1 MFKIMVVED
10 DVSLKNII
18 AKCLTKWGHDVHQI
32 ENLENIIEE
41 FKNYNPEL
49 VLLDINLP
57 FYDGF
62 HWCNE
67 IRKISKVPI
76 IFISSRNSNMDVI
89 MGVNLGADDYIQKP
103 FSVDVLVAKVNA
115 LLRRTYNFVD
125 NNSNQIIH
133 NGVTLDLSTATINYE
148 DNTIELTKNEIKIL
162 HELMKYKGQIV
173 SRNKLMKKLWDNDWF
188 VDDNTLTV
196 NVNRIRSKLNEIGLE
211 DFIETKRGLGYI
223 CLLYTSPSPRD

>member
-18 AKCLTKWGHDVHQI
+18 AECLTKWGHNVHQI

-41 FKNYNPEL
+41 FKNYKPQL
-49 VLLDINLP
+49 VLFDINLP

-62 HWCNE
+62 YWCNE

-103 FSVDVLVAKVNA
+103 FSIDVLVAKVNA

-133 NGVTLDLSTATINYE
+133 NSVTLDLSTATINYE

-223 CLLYTSPSPRD
+223 IN

>member
-125 NNSNQIIH
+125 NNSNQIIY

-223 CLLYTSPSPRD
+223 IS

>member
-76 IFISSRNSNMDVI
+76 IFISSRNSKMDVI

-223 CLLYTSPSPRD
+223 IS

>member
-1 MFKIMVVED
+1 MVVED

-89 MGVNLGADDYIQKP
+89 MGVNLGADDYIQKH

-223 CLLYTSPSPRD
+223 IS

>member
-1 MFKIMVVED
+1 MFRIMVVED

-223 CLLYTSPSPRD
+223 IS

>member
-76 IFISSRNSNMDVI
+76 IFISSRNSNLDVI

-173 SRNKLMKKLWDNDWF
+173 SSNKLMKKLWDNDWF

-223 CLLYTSPSPRD
+223 IS

>member
-133 NGVTLDLSTATINYE
+133 KGVTLDLSTATINYE

-223 CLLYTSPSPRD
+223 IS

>member
-188 VDDNTLTV
+188 VDYNTLTV

-223 CLLYTSPSPRD
+223 IS

>member
-89 MGVNLGADDYIQKP
+89 MGVNLGADDYIQKH

-223 CLLYTSPSPRD
+223 IS

>member
-32 ENLENIIEE
+32 ENLENITEE

-223 CLLYTSPSPRD
+223 IS

>member
-1 MFKIMVVED
+1 MFKMMVVED

-223 CLLYTSPSPRD
+223 IS

>member
-76 IFISSRNSNMDVI
+76 IFISSRNSNMGVI

-223 CLLYTSPSPRD
+223 IS

>member
-1 MFKIMVVED
+1 
-10 DVSLKNII
+10 

-223 CLLYTSPSPRD
+223 IS

>member
-10 DVSLKNII
+10 DVLLKNII

-223 CLLYTSPSPRD
+223 IS

>member
-1 MFKIMVVED
+1 MFKIMVIED
-10 DVSLKNII
+10 DVSFKNII
-18 AKCLTKWGHDVHQI
+18 AECLSKWGHDVYQI

-41 FKNYNPEL
+41 FRNYKPQL

-103 FSVDVLVAKVNA
+103 FSIDVLVAKVNA
-115 LLRRTYNFVD
+115 LLRRTYNFVE

-148 DNTIELTKNEIKIL
+148 DNSIELTKNEIKIL

-188 VDDNTLTV
+188 VDYNTLTV

-223 CLLYTSPSPRD
+223 IS

>member
-1 MFKIMVVED
+1 
-10 DVSLKNII
+10 
-18 AKCLTKWGHDVHQI
+18 QI

-223 CLLYTSPSPRD
+223 IS

>member
-1 MFKIMVVED
+1 MFKIMVIED

-18 AKCLTKWGHDVHQI
+18 AECLSKWGHDVHQI

-41 FKNYNPEL
+41 FRNYKPQL

-89 MGVNLGADDYIQKP
+89 MGVNIGADDYIQKP
-103 FSVDVLVAKVNA
+103 FSIDVLIAKVNA
-115 LLRRTYNFVD
+115 LLRRTYNFVE
-125 NNSNQIIH
+125 NNSNQIVH
-133 NGVTLDLSTATINYE
+133 NGITLDLSTATISYE

-173 SRNKLMKKLWDNDWF
+173 SRNKLMKKLWDSDWF

-196 NVNRIRSKLNEIGLE
+196 NINRIRSKLNEIGIE

-223 CLLYTSPSPRD
+223 IS

>member
-1 MFKIMVVED
+1 MFKIMIIED
-10 DVSLKNII
+10 DVVLKNEI
-18 AKCLTKWGHDVHQI
+18 AEELTRWGHNLHKIND
-32 ENLENIIEE
+32 LENIIEE
-41 FKNYNPEL
+41 FKSFTPQL

-103 FSVDVLVAKVNA
+103 FSIDVLVAKVNA
-115 LLRRTYNFVD
+115 LLRRTYNFSEST
-125 NNSNQIIH
+125 SNIITH
-133 NGVTLDLSTATINYE
+133 NEVTLDLSIATLTYK
-148 DNTIELTKNEIKIL
+148 DNNIELSKNEFKIL
-162 HELMKYKGQIV
+162 NILMNNKGKIV
-173 SRNKLMKKLWDNDWF
+173 SRDKLMKKLWDSDWF

-196 NVNRIRSKLNEIGLE
+196 NINRLRRRLKQIGL
-211 DFIETKRGLGYI
+211 DNFIETKRGLGYI
-223 CLLYTSPSPRD
+223 IM

>member
-1 MFKIMVVED
+1 MFKIMVIED

-18 AKCLTKWGHDVHQI
+18 AECLSKWGHDVHQI

-41 FKNYNPEL
+41 FRNYKPQL

-89 MGVNLGADDYIQKP
+89 MGVNIGADDYIQKP
-103 FSVDVLVAKVNA
+103 FSIDVLIAKVNA
-115 LLRRTYNFVD
+115 LLRRTYNFVE
-125 NNSNQIIH
+125 NNSNQIVH
-133 NGVTLDLSTATINYE
+133 NGVTLDLSTATISYE

-223 CLLYTSPSPRD
+223 IS

>member
-188 VDDNTLTV
+188 VDDNILTV

-223 CLLYTSPSPRD
+223 IS

>member
-133 NGVTLDLSTATINYE
+133 NGVTLDLSTATINYK

-223 CLLYTSPSPRD
+223 IS

>member
-1 MFKIMVVED
+1 MFKIMVIED

-18 AKCLTKWGHDVHQI
+18 AECLSKWGHDVHQI

-41 FKNYNPEL
+41 FRNYKPQL

-89 MGVNLGADDYIQKP
+89 MGVNIGADDYIQKP
-103 FSVDVLVAKVNA
+103 FYIDVLIAKVNA
-115 LLRRTYNFVD
+115 LLRRTYNFVE
-125 NNSNQIIH
+125 NNSNQIVH
-133 NGVTLDLSTATINYE
+133 NGITLDLSTATISYE

-173 SRNKLMKKLWDNDWF
+173 SRNKLMKKLWDSDWF

-196 NVNRIRSKLNEIGLE
+196 NINRIRSKLNEIGIE

-223 CLLYTSPSPRD
+223 IS

>member
-1 MFKIMVVED
+1 MFKIMVIED

-18 AKCLTKWGHDVHQI
+18 SECLSKWGHDVHQI

-41 FKNYNPEL
+41 FRNYKPQL

-89 MGVNLGADDYIQKP
+89 MGVNLGSDDYIQKP
-103 FSVDVLVAKVNA
+103 FSIDVLVAKVNA

-125 NNSNQIIH
+125 NNSNQIVH
-133 NGVTLDLSTATINYE
+133 NGVILDLSTATISYE
-148 DNTIELTKNEIKIL
+148 GRIVELTKNEIKIL

-173 SRNKLMKKLWDNDWF
+173 SRNKLMKKLWDSDWF

-196 NVNRIRSKLNEIGLE
+196 NVNRIRVKLNEIGLE
-211 DFIETKRGLGYI
+211 NFIDTKRGLGYI
-223 CLLYTSPSPRD
+223 IS

>member
-1 MFKIMVVED
+1 MVVED

-18 AKCLTKWGHDVHQI
+18 AECLTKWGHNVHQI

-41 FKNYNPEL
+41 FKNYKPQL

-62 HWCNE
+62 YWCNE

-103 FSVDVLVAKVNA
+103 FSIDVLVAKVNA

-223 CLLYTSPSPRD
+223 IN

>member
-211 DFIETKRGLGYI
+211 DFIETKRGFGYI
-223 CLLYTSPSPRD
+223 IS

>member
-103 FSVDVLVAKVNA
+103 FSVDVLVAKANA

-223 CLLYTSPSPRD
+223 IS

>member
-32 ENLENIIEE
+32 ENLKNIIEE

-223 CLLYTSPSPRD
+223 IS

>member
-18 AKCLTKWGHDVHQI
+18 AECLTKWGHNVHQI

-41 FKNYNPEL
+41 FKNYKPQL

-62 HWCNE
+62 YWCNE

-103 FSVDVLVAKVNA
+103 FSIDVLVAKVNA
-115 LLRRTYNFVD
+115 LLIRTYNFVD

-133 NGVTLDLSTATINYE
+133 NSVTLDLSTATINYE

-223 CLLYTSPSPRD
+223 IN

>member
-162 HELMKYKGQIV
+162 NELMKYKGQIV

-223 CLLYTSPSPRD
+223 IS

>member
-103 FSVDVLVAKVNA
+103 FSVVVLVAKVNA

-223 CLLYTSPSPRD
+223 IS

>member
-10 DVSLKNII
+10 DVSLKKII

-223 CLLYTSPSPRD
+223 IS

>member
-89 MGVNLGADDYIQKP
+89 MGVNLGADYIQKP

-188 VDDNTLTV
+188 LDDNTLTV

-223 CLLYTSPSPRD
+223 IS

>member
-211 DFIETKRGLGYI
+211 DFIKTKRGLGYI
-223 CLLYTSPSPRD
+223 IS

>member
-1 MFKIMVVED
+1 MFKIMVIED

-18 AKCLTKWGHDVHQI
+18 AECLSKWGHDVYQI

-41 FKNYNPEL
+41 FKNYEPQL

-103 FSVDVLVAKVNA
+103 FSIDVLVAKVNA
-115 LLRRTYNFVD
+115 LLRRTYNFVE
-125 NNSNQIIH
+125 NNSNQIVH
-133 NGVTLDLSTATINYE
+133 NGAILDLSTATIKYE
-148 DNTIELTKNEIKIL
+148 DNIVELTKNEIKIL

-196 NVNRIRSKLNEIGLE
+196 NVNRIRVKLNEIGLE
-211 DFIETKRGLGYI
+211 DFIDTKRGLGYI
-223 CLLYTSPSPRD
+223 IN